1 MSENY
6 KELLIRNKVRASG
19 IAVRV
24 LFVFLIVL
32 LVLAGLFYPIFWLLA
47 MGVGVGAYFA
57 FMYTAVEYEYL
68 ILNKEISI
76 DKIFGQSKRKTAEVL
91 EMGRIEI
98 LAPSVS
104 HELDSYR
111 HNKVKTTDYSAGAD
125 LGDLK
130 LYEMYY
136 EGNRRILLNLD
147 AESVKM
153 IKSYAPRKVFDY

>member
-19 IAVRV
+19 IVIRV
-24 LFVFLIVL
+24 LLVLLIVL
-32 LVLAGLFYPIFWLLA
+32 LVFAGLMYPIFLLLA
-47 MGVGVGAYFA
+47 IGVGVGAYFA
-57 FMYTAVEYEYL
+57 FMYTSVEYEYL
-68 ILNKEISI
+68 ILNKEISV
-76 DKIFGQSKRKTAEVL
+76 DKIFGQSKRKNAEVL

-98 LAPSVS
+98 LAPATS
-104 HELDSYR
+104 HELDSY
-111 HNKVKTTDYSAGAD
+111 HNNKVKTTDYSASAD
-125 LGDLK
+125 LDGMK

-153 IKSYAPRKVFDY
+153 IKNYAPRKVFDY

>member
-1 MSENY
+1 MSDNY

-19 IAVRV
+19 IVIRV
-24 LFVFLIVL
+24 LLVLLIVL
-32 LVLAGLFYPIFWLLA
+32 LVFAGLMYPICLLLA
-47 MGVGVGAYFA
+47 IGAGVGAYFA

-68 ILNKEISI
+68 ILNKEISV
-76 DKIFGQSKRKTAEVL
+76 DKIFGQSKRKNSEVL
-91 EMGRIEI
+91 ELGRIEI
-98 LAPSVS
+98 LAPATS
-104 HELDSYR
+104 HELDNYH

-125 LGDLK
+125 LDGMK

-153 IKSYAPRKVFDY
+153 IKNYAPRKVFDY